1 MNATL
6 GGFFRGQLVVAVAV
20 GLVSMFL
27 FWVIGLPYYALLG
40 AITGLFALVPL
51 IGTVIAGGPLFAA
64 LIAAVV
70 KYILT
75 FVAIYIVALIVDAL
89 APTFAGQ
96 KNFSN
101 ALKVTVYSYTPS
113 WLAGVFLLIP
123 GLRLLTILG
132 LYGLYLLWLGLPSL
146 MKSPEDKAIGYTAA
160 VVICAIILAL
170 VIGAVLGVFI
180 GVRGFM

>member
-1 MNATL
+1 FANYVAIL
-6 GGFFRGQLVVAVAV
+6 AAIPAVCGF
-20 GLVSMFL
+20 
-27 FWVIGLPYYALLG
+27 
-40 AITGLFALVPL
+40 

-132 LYGLYLLWLGLPSL
+132 LYGLYLLWLGLPVL
-146 MKSPEDKAIGYTAA
+146 MKAPQDRSIVYTIAIP
-160 VVICAIILAL
+160 VCAFVPGVLL
-170 VIGAVLGVFI
+170 SAVLG
-180 GVRGFM
+180 

>member
-1 MNATL
+1 MN
-6 GGFFRGQLVVAVAV
+6 LVERVKAI
-20 GLVSMFL
+20 LL
-27 FWVIGLPYYALLG
+27 TPKTEWPVIEREPGDAAY
-40 AITGLFALVPL
+40 LFANYVAILAAIPAVCGF

-160 VVICAIILAL
+160 V
-170 VIGAVLGVFI
+170 